1 MKTLYIEC
9 NMGAAGDM
17 LMSALSEL
25 LPDPDGFVEKLGG
38 IGIPNV
44 TVEKERV
51 QKCGVYGTHIK
62 VAVGGEVEGE
72 HMHEHKHEHEHSHEH
87 THHEHMH
94 EHDHSHE
101 HTHHE
106 HMHEHHHHHHSG
118 MSDIEHIIGNLDVSE
133 KVRENALAVYKL
145 IAEAESAAHGCPIEQ
160 IHFHEVGTMDAVTD
174 IVGVCMLLEE
184 LAPDRIIV
192 SPINTGS
199 GQVRCAHGI
208 LPVPAPATAYILKD
222 VPIYSNDVRG
232 ELCTPTGAALL
243 KHFADDF
250 SSMPQMCV
258 AATGYGMG
266 SKDFETANCL
276 RAFIGDNRES
286 GETDEVA
293 ELCCNLDDMTGEA
306 ISYAAEKL
314 FEGGALDV
322 FTTPTGMKKNR
333 PAVLLSCLCRPQDKE
348 KMAEL
353 IFKHTSTIGVRER
366 LCKRYILKRQ
376 EVTVNTNYGEVRAK
390 KSSGYGVE
398 KVKPEYDELAR
409 LADENGVAL
418 SDIKIL

>member
-25 LPDPDGFVEKLGG
+25 VPDSDGFVKKLGG

-72 HMHEHKHEHEHSHEH
+72 HMHEYEHS
-87 THHEHMH
+87 HEHMH
-94 EHDHSHE
+94 EH
-101 HTHHE
+101 
-106 HMHEHHHHHHSG
+106 HHHHHHSG
-118 MSDIEHIIGNLDVSE
+118 MSDIEHIIGGLAVSE

-174 IVGVCMLLEE
+174 IVGVCMLIEE
-184 LAPDRIIV
+184 LAPDRIVV

-199 GQVRCAHGI
+199 GQVRCVHGI

-243 KHFADDF
+243 KRFADEF
-250 SSMPQMCV
+250 SNMPHMKISAV
-258 AATGYGMG
+258 GYGMG

-276 RAFIGDNRES
+276 RAFIGESREL
-286 GETDEVA
+286 GETDEIS
-293 ELCCNLDDMTGEA
+293 ELRCNLDDMTGEE
-306 ISYAAEKL
+306 IGYAVEKL

-322 FTTPTGMKKNR
+322 FTTPIGMKKNR

-348 KMAEL
+348 KIAEL
-353 IFKHTSTIGVRER
+353 IFKYTSTIGVREY
-366 LCKRYILKRQ
+366 LCKRYVLQRRDI
-376 EVTVNTNYGEVRAK
+376 TVNTNYGEVRAK
-390 KSSGYGVE
+390 KSSGYGTE

>member
-9 NMGAAGDM
+9 NMGASGDM

-25 LPDPDGFVEKLGG
+25 VPDPDGFVEKLGG

-62 VAVGGEVEGE
+62 VAVGGEVEDE
-72 HMHEHKHEHEHSHEH
+72 HMHEHEHSHEH
-87 THHEHMH
+87 THHEHMQG
-94 EHDHSHE
+94 
-101 HTHHE
+101 HT
-106 HMHEHHHHHHSG
+106 HEHHHHHHSG
-118 MSDIEHIIGNLDVSE
+118 MSDIEHIISKLAVSE

-184 LAPDRIIV
+184 LAPAGIIA

-208 LPVPAPATAYILKD
+208 LPVPTPATAYILKD

-250 SSMPQMCV
+250 SSMPQMRV
-258 AATGYGMG
+258 TATGYGMG
-266 SKDFETANCL
+266 SKDFEVANCL
-276 RAFIGDNRES
+276 RAFIGESRES
-286 GETDEVA
+286 GETDEIS

-306 ISYAAEKL
+306 IGYAAEKL

>member
-25 LPDPDGFVEKLGG
+25 LPDPDDFVEKLGG

-62 VAVGGEVEGE
+62 VAVGSEVEGE
-72 HMHEHKHEHEHSHEH
+72 HMHEH
-87 THHEHMH
+87 T
-94 EHDHSHE
+94 
-101 HTHHE
+101 
-106 HMHEHHHHHHSG
+106 HEHHHHHHSG
-118 MSDIEHIIGNLDVSE
+118 MSDIEHIIGGLAVSE

-184 LAPDRIIV
+184 LAPDKIIV

-250 SSMPQMCV
+250 SSMPQMRV
-258 AATGYGMG
+258 AAMGYGMG
-266 SKDFETANCL
+266 SKDFEVANCL
-276 RAFIGDNRES
+276 RAFIGESRES
-286 GETDEVA
+286 GETDEIS

-306 ISYAAEKL
+306 IGYAAEKL